1 MKPSLRKVLT
11 DSYVAIVAIAML
23 VFGSIAC
30 LCQLVWFPFS
40 RVPNFLSDV
49 FVFFPGVQYADVQ
62 YAYSRDLESIFG
74 LEPFLL
80 FLGVAIVYLIAAWVL
95 SLWVYGAGPVEAL
108 IACHASLR
116 RKHD

>member
-1 MKPSLRKVLT
+1 MNPSLRTVLAE
-11 DSYVAIVAIAML
+11 SHVAIVAIVML

-49 FVFFPGVQYADVQ
+49 FVFFPGVQYADIQ
-62 YAYSRDLESIFG
+62 YAYSRDLRSIFG
-74 LEPFLL
+74 LQPFFL
-80 FLGVAIVYLIAAWVL
+80 FVGVAIVYLIAAWVL
-95 SLWVYGAGPVEAL
+95 SLWIYAAGPIEAL